1 MINQT
6 KKKNIMEENDYS
18 RSIEIERGKSGSIIE
33 TISVWWKDVSKT
45 SGTKASPGKLYAIGN
60 YLQEL
65 VKNSLGDGKSDGKVS
80 AVFDSEKIKL
90 VIEDFGSEDKQVS
103 LNIGGDYGFKEVIEY
118 ADSLEIEAQGKFF
131 EKNRKGFMEETDE
144 SELFVGSRMTFIKY
158 IVAPP
163 AEEAEVEWK
172 GRDFG
177 QRM

>member
-1 MINQT
+1 
-6 KKKNIMEENDYS
+6 METNEYS
-18 RSIEIERGKSGSIIE
+18 RSIEIEKGQAAAIAQILGD
-33 TISVWWKDVSKT
+33 WWKEISKE

-60 YLQEL
+60 YLLEL
-65 VKNSLGDGKSDGKVS
+65 VKNSLGDGKSAGKVS
-80 AVFDSEKIKL
+80 AIFDSEKIKL

-103 LNIGGDYGFKEVIEY
+103 LNIGGNYGFKEVIEY
-118 ADSLEIEAQGKFF
+118 ADMLEIEAQGKFF

-158 IVAPP
+158 IIAPP
-163 AEEAEVEWK
+163 AQEAEETYR